1 MENKGLTKK
10 QFWVRMLPHLFNY
23 ILGIFWIIYGVRSD
37 IVIYWIIGACFII
50 FATCI
55 FVSLVLERKR
65 HPIEDAELD
74 KEADESIKS
83 GLLGL
88 GFLAG
93 VVLLVVGMIA
103 LFTHLAR

>member
-10 QFWVRMLPHLFNY
+10 QFRVRMMPHLFNC
-23 ILGIFWIIYGVRSD
+23 ILGAFWIIWGVSTNN
-37 IVIYWIIGACFII
+37 VVYWVIGACFIVLAI
-50 FATCI
+50 CI
-55 FVSLVLERKR
+55 LVSLVLERKR